1 MTFSIFVFA
10 QHLSSLVE
18 WSVTS
23 NLTVLAIRM
32 HGVAKAGCVIHRV
45 AISTWKLLQNG
56 PVTFKQGQVLVV
68 SKNRAMVRFFMAFA
82 TMSARSNGK

>member
-1 MTFSIFVFA
+1 MTFSILVFA

-18 WSVTS
+18 WTVTS

-45 AISTWKLLQNG
+45 TKGTWKLLQNG
-56 PVTFKQGQVLVV
+56 PVTFKQGQVFVV
-68 SKNRAMVRFFMAFA
+68 SKYGAMVRCFMAFA
-82 TMSARSNGK
+82 TMSTRSNGK